1 MRGELLP
8 VWTDMWNHVWKK
20 LERKAID
27 HPDLFCE
34 LFRELNS
41 SLVAPRSIEVLAD
54 ITDNPAQ
61 AKGQFRKL
69 KPNQL
74 RSEFALI
81 KFLESVGE
89 VLTDLGGD
97 SLSNEYFVLLDA
109 FLTHFSLRYELRRP
123 CLLCPTLSGVFTRHF
138 SNLKQVANG
147 DPHLATL
154 LGEFETSIR
163 DLRSDRSET
172 RLKTCIQKQVNLLE
186 ALGRNCPGVT
196 GTEIGPI
203 CDQVGSWPHNA
214 LKASLKSVYGFA
226 SDYPGIRHGGTSAS
240 AIRPLEVR
248 DLVAVS
254 IALTGFATYVTSPY
268 DGEAVYLGVK

>member
-8 VWTDMWNHVWKK
+8 VWIDTWDHVWKK
-20 LERKAID
+20 LERKAKA

-34 LFRELNS
+34 LFRELNP
-41 SLVAPRSIEVLAD
+41 SLTSPKSIEELAD
-54 ITDNPAQ
+54 ITDNPFQ
-61 AKGQFRKL
+61 AKAAFRKV
-69 KPNQL
+69 KPVQL
-74 RSEFALI
+74 RGEIDLV
-81 KFLESVGE
+81 KFLESVSD
-89 VLTDLGGD
+89 VLVDLGGQA
-97 SLSNEYFVLLDA
+97 LSNEYFVLVDA
-109 FLTHFSLRYELRRP
+109 FLAHFSLRYELRRP
-123 CLLCPTLSGVFTRHF
+123 CLLCPTLSGVFARHF
-138 SNLKQVANG
+138 SNLKLIANG
-147 DPHLATL
+147 DPHLSTL

-163 DLRSDRSET
+163 DLRTDRSET

-186 ALGRNCPGVT
+186 ALGRSCPGVT

-226 SDYPGIRHGGTSAS
+226 SDYPGIRHGGTPSS

-248 DLVAVS
+248 DLVAVT

-268 DGEAVYLGVK
+268 DGELVYLGA

>member
-1 MRGELLP
+1 
-8 VWTDMWNHVWKK
+8 MWNHVWKK
-20 LERKAID
+20 LERKATAN
-27 HPDLFCE
+27 PDLFCE
-34 LFRELNS
+34 LFRELNA
-41 SLVAPRSIEVLAD
+41 SLATPKSIEVLAD
-54 ITDNPAQ
+54 ITDSPAQ
-61 AKGQFRKL
+61 AKSAFRKVKPRHL
-69 KPNQL
+69 KG
-74 RSEFALI
+74 EKALVS
-81 KFLESVGE
+81 FLEWVSD
-89 VLTDLGGD
+89 VLADLGGEA
-97 SLSNEYFVLLDA
+97 LSNEYFSLLDA

-123 CLLCPTLSGVFTRHF
+123 CLLCPTLTGVFARHF
-138 SNLKQVANG
+138 SNLKLVANG
-147 DPHLATL
+147 DPHLSTL

-226 SDYPGIRHGGTSAS
+226 SDYPGIRHGGTPAS
-240 AIRPLEVR
+240 AIRALEIR
-248 DLVAVS
+248 DLVAVA

-268 DGEAVYLGVK
+268 DGELVYLGARHE